1 MKQISFIHAA
11 DLHLDSPMAGLK
23 TLPNSIFK
31 RIREST
37 FQALKKLTDAAIERE
52 VDFVILAGDLF
63 DGEDRSIKAQSRLQ
77 NEMLRLKKHEI
88 PVYAVHGNHDH
99 LGGTW
104 VKLEM
109 PENVIVFSREVEVK
123 TLQTKS
129 GAIVHLYGFS
139 YPKRHVLERKITE
152 YQPVAGADFHIGIL
166 HGNLAGTT
174 EHGNYA
180 PFTVKELLE
189 KPFDYW
195 ALGHI
200 HKRAILVANPPIV
213 YPGNIQGKS
222 RKETGEKGC
231 YCVTM
236 TSLETKLEWIETAPI
251 IWETASID
259 VQNARSFQEI
269 FHLCQNAVAEY
280 RKMGKG
286 ILLILSLK
294 NVQLEDFK
302 ERAAFFELLE
312 LLQENEENED
322 SFVWIV
328 QIEIEEDTRIT
339 KEQHGKEGGF
349 YQELFSTADQYN
361 HQHHALAPLYE
372 HPLGRKYATALSAEE
387 QQELVKKA
395 ENLLIS
401 LLNRQ

>member
-23 TLPNSIFK
+23 TLPDPIFK
-31 RIREST
+31 RVREST
-37 FQALKKLTDAAIERE
+37 FQALKKLTDAAIEKK

-77 NEMLRLKKHEI
+77 TEMLRLKKHRI
-88 PVYAVHGNHDH
+88 PVYALHGNHDH

-109 PENVIVFSREVEVK
+109 PENVTIFSSKVEVK
-123 TLQTKS
+123 VLHTKS
-129 GAIVHLYGFS
+129 GAVVHLYGFS
-139 YPKRHVLERKITE
+139 YPKRHVLERKIEE
-152 YQPVAGADFHIGIL
+152 YQLVAGADFHIGIL
-166 HGNLAGTT
+166 HGNLAGAR

-180 PFTVKELLE
+180 PFTIKELLE

-200 HKRAILVANPPIV
+200 HKRAILAKNPPIV

-231 YCVTM
+231 YFVTL
-236 TSLETKLEWIETAPI
+236 TSAEAKLEWIETAQI

-259 VQNARSFQEI
+259 VQDAGSFQELLHI
-269 FHLCQNAVAEY
+269 CRNAVAAY
-280 RKMGKG
+280 RKTGKG
-286 ILLILSLK
+286 TLLNLSLK

-302 ERAAFFELLE
+302 ERAAAFELLD
-312 LLQENEENED
+312 LLQENVENED

-328 QIEIEEDTRIT
+328 QLEIEELSVN
-339 KEQHGKEGGF
+339 KEQLEKEGGF
-349 YQELFSTADQYN
+349 YQALFSTADQYN
-361 HQHHALAPLYE
+361 RQNQALAPLYE
-372 HPLGRKYATALSAEE
+372 HSLGRKYTAALSIEE

-401 LLNRQ
+401 LLTRQ